1 VHSIQ
6 TIKILL
12 KKEKNKNKINMTIHK
27 NMNRTLTGKETEL
40 VVIRRVRKN
49 PIIKAQNKMASLVN
63 FTHLAKND
71 SSSSKA
77 SKKGKKKK
85 YSQLFL

>member
-12 KKEKNKNKINMTIHK
+12 KKEKNKNKI